1 MGPFLRP
8 SEGVQAANGP
18 ADICPL
24 FCPLRS
30 RTSHHAGRGKR
41 GPPAAAGASL
51 GPPARARHRAGA
63 RPLVCLGPARVA
75 ENARRRIF
83 RRGGHRDARPPP
95 CVPCGQAAGQSS
107 TKGHTTE
114 TPAGIRLQIV
124 ATVDIDSTSSSRA
137 AHAPARFLML
147 PWYTVAAVL
156 ARPPAVFLG
165 APL

>member
-1 MGPFLRP
+1 MARRIYAPCFAPCGAA
-8 SEGVQAANGP
+8 QA
-18 ADICPL
+18 IMQ
-24 FCPLRS
+24 
-30 RTSHHAGRGKR
+30 AGATG

-51 GPPARARHRAGA
+51 GLPARARHRAGA

-75 ENARRRIF
+75 ENARRRIS

>member
-18 ADICPL
+18 ADIRPL

-30 RTSHHAGRGKR
+30 RTSHHAGGASGGCGGFPGPACTRTAPRRRKAAGLSRTRASSGKR
-41 GPPAAAGASL
+41 AEAYFSEGG
-51 GPPARARHRAGA
+51 GHRGA
-63 RPLVCLGPARVA
+63 RPL
-75 ENARRRIF
+75 
-83 RRGGHRDARPPP
+83 P

-107 TKGHTTE
+107 TKRHTTE

-156 ARPPAVFLG
+156 ARPTAVFLG

>member
-1 MGPFLRP
+1 MARRIYAPCFAPCGAA
-8 SEGVQAANGP
+8 QA
-18 ADICPL
+18 IMQ
-24 FCPLRS
+24 
-30 RTSHHAGRGKR
+30 AGATGE
-41 GPPAAAGASL
+41 PPAAAGASL

-75 ENARRRIF
+75 ENARRRIS

>member
-1 MGPFLRP
+1 MVRRIYAPCF
-8 SEGVQAANGP
+8 A
-18 ADICPL
+18 
-24 FCPLRS
+24 PLRS
-30 RTSHHAGRGKR
+30 RTSHHAGRGNR
-41 GPPAAAGASL
+41 GPPAAVGAFL
-51 GPPARARHRAGA
+51 GPPARARHRTGA
-63 RPLVCLGPARVA
+63 RPLVCLGPPRVA
-75 ENARRRIF
+75 ENALRRIS
-83 RRGGHRDARPPP
+83 RRGGHRDTRPPH
-95 CVPCGQAAGQSS
+95 CAPCGQTAGQSS

>member
-1 MGPFLRP
+1 MVRRIYAPCFAPCGAA
-8 SEGVQAANGP
+8 QAIMQG
-18 ADICPL
+18 
-24 FCPLRS
+24 
-30 RTSHHAGRGKR
+30 

-75 ENARRRIF
+75 ENARRRIS
-83 RRGGHRDARPPP
+83 RRGGHRGARPLP

-107 TKGHTTE
+107 TKRHTTE